1 MNEASAME
9 NENAKPLPKTIPG
22 AVIAQMV
29 RCGKSSCKCA
39 RGELHGPYFY
49 RFWRTGRRLRKTYV
63 RKSEAAA
70 IKAACDNYR
79 NDRREIR
86 QMILDNKQQWRDLKA
101 LLKELGL

>member
-1 MNEASAME
+1 MNEASTME
-9 NENAKPLPKTIPG
+9 NENAKPLPKSIPG

-29 RCGKSSCKCA
+29 RCGKPSCKCA

-63 RKSEAAA
+63 RKIEAAA

-79 NDRREIR
+79 DEQREIL
-86 QMILDNKQQWRDLKA
+86 QLILDNEQRWRDLKA
-101 LLKELGL
+101 ILKELFL

>member
-9 NENAKPLPKTIPG
+9 NENANSLPKSIPG
-22 AVIAQMV
+22 AVIPQMV
-29 RCGKSSCKCA
+29 RCGKPSCKCA

-49 RFWRTGRRLRKTYV
+49 RFWRTGRRLRKIYV

-79 NDRREIR
+79 NERLQTR

>member
-1 MNEASAME
+1 MDEASAME
-9 NENAKPLPKTIPG
+9 NEKAESLPKELNG
-22 AVIAQMV
+22 AVVAQMV
-29 RCGKSSCKCA
+29 RCGKPSCKCA

-79 NDRREIR
+79 NEQREIR
-86 QMILDNKQQWRDLKA
+86 QMILENKQQWRDLKA